1 MFALRSLY
9 SSMKLDRFLK
19 KAKYPLVVISTL
31 PSQARSAV
39 VDFVHRLNMPVYV
52 EGISGLREDPR
63 LRQRSITYI
72 SDLWKNAA
80 AGGYPI
86 DGILRIG
93 GVPTFRPWRDLEDK
107 QDTIAVCSIS
117 HLPFTGLSGGD
128 VEYGPLE
135 KLLPAMDFK
144 ILHEPCTATEW
155 IARDQACESLLC
167 DLFVEEP
174 MAETSLVHFLSK
186 QIPQKSVVYIGNSLP
201 IREWDLAAERQDK
214 EWDLFASR
222 GVNGIDGQIS
232 TFLGLCM
239 PDRENWGIVGDLTA
253 LYDMAGPWIM
263 KQLQLNPINLV
274 VINNGGGQIFSLM
287 FPNHKEFLNEHAL
300 SFGPLA
306 EFWGMEYERWTKVP
320 ESISTPAK
328 HRIIEMIPDPEATER
343 FWKKYQTL
351 FQLTSSYAGV

>member
-1 MFALRSLY
+1 MR
-9 SSMKLDRFLK
+9 
-19 KAKYPLVVISTL
+19 
-31 PSQARSAV
+31 
-39 VDFVHRLNMPVYV
+39 HC
-52 EGISGLREDPR
+52 
-63 LRQRSITYI
+63 SITYI
-72 SDLWKNAA
+72 QDLWKNAA
-80 AGGYPI
+80 AAGYPV

-93 GVPTFRPWRDLEDK
+93 GVPTFRPWRDLEDAQNK
-107 QDTIAVCSIS
+107 ISVCSIS

-135 KLLPAMDFK
+135 KLLPAIDFK
-144 ILHEPCTATEW
+144 IQHDPSGADDW
-155 IARDQACESLLC
+155 IARDQACERSLY

-174 MAETSLVHFLSK
+174 MAEASLVHFLSK
-186 QIPQKSVVYIGNSLP
+186 QIPQKSLVYIGNSLP

-214 EWDLFASR
+214 KWDLFASR

-274 VINNGGGQIFSLM
+274 VINNGGGQIFSRM
-287 FPNHKEFLNEHAL
+287 FPNHKEFLNEHTL

-306 EFWGMEYERWTKVP
+306 AFWGMEYERWTMVP
-320 ESISTPAK
+320 ESISPPAK
-328 HRIIEMIPDPEATER
+328 HRMIEIIPDPEATDR
-343 FWKKYQTL
+343 FWKKYGSL
-351 FQLTSSYAGV
+351 FKRVISHVGV